1 MKANDVTTD
10 TERITANINIEI
22 VDNDGAPKIKYTNP
36 WGAVAVLSFIAML
49 VSLFVNGIA
58 FLISYAVFLIS
69 IAFYDDKS
77 FDKVNNPWKYKD

>member
-1 MKANDVTTD
+1 MKVSNETSN

-22 VDNDGAPKIKYTNP
+22 VDDDDTPKVKYTNH
-36 WGAVAVLSFIAML
+36 WGTVAVLSFIGML

-58 FLISYAVFLIS
+58 FLVSYAVFLIS